1 MCAFP
6 ESDVMSKS
14 ITKDPLGA
22 TGSFELGK
30 VVGQQEAFG
39 LVAGRCSAAAAAAL
53 RRIREERI
61 YKASGLS
68 WHEFCPRHLGMS
80 RTQAD
85 RLIGQFEEFGPEFFE
100 LTQLTRIPPVAYR
113 AIAHAVKDR
122 QIHWQGEAIALIP
135 ENSARVAAAVAG
147 LREAAR
153 PAASEPAIEPP
164 PPQLPAQSAPIPAAP
179 IPAASNRDA
188 IEVLKLRSVAIVAE
202 WSKLVALRCAFA
214 PEDRQ
219 AMRNTIGRTRQDL
232 ERLERQVWLQ
242 RAPAGPR
249 AGNPEPAGPR

>member
-1 MCAFP
+1 LA
-6 ESDVMSKS
+6 E
-14 ITKDPLGA
+14 A

-68 WHEFCPRHLGMS
+68 WHEFCPRHLGIS

-100 LTQLTRIPPVAYR
+100 LTQLTRIPPDAYR

-153 PAASEPAIEPP
+153 PAAPVPALEPAPH
-164 PPQLPAQSAPIPAAP
+164 QLPAPAAA
-179 IPAASNRDA
+179 IPAASNRNA
-188 IEVLKLRSVAIVAE
+188 VEALKLRSGAIVAE
-202 WSKLVALRCAFA
+202 WSKLVALRCTFA
-214 PEDRQ
+214 PADRQ

-242 RAPAGPR
+242 RAPGGPR
-249 AGNPEPAGPR
+249 AGDPETSGTR